1 MGQYDKFWFFI
12 KIIAVGFVVVF
23 LLYPILNMLKVSFL
37 DPETGKFTFNNYT
50 VYFSE
55 KYYKSALF
63 NSLTIGVIATFLIM
77 IVTLPIAYY
86 LTHYRVPGSKIFN
99 TIIWIPYLMPAFI
112 GAYSWILLFGKMGL
126 ITKLIR
132 EWIGTYSW
140 SIKGYWG
147 MIVVFV
153 LSYFP
158 LAYILLRDAFSKID
172 PDIEEA
178 AWSMGANRA
187 RTFFTVVLPAVT
199 PAILNATLMIF
210 ILVIDSFGIPAII
223 GFETPMLTTRVFGEF
238 TSEMGGIPSRAS
250 SGAIILLL
258 ISITILLI
266 QRFYLQKKSFA
277 MTGVRTIAPMEMSRS
292 QKAFVILLLSI
303 FIVIS
308 LLPTLGILLSSF
320 TKSIGPVLHYGKFS
334 LQNYRD
340 IMYAIPQALK
350 NSYYFAAVAALI
362 ATLLALFTAYVIVR
376 NLGRGNAVVDAITS
390 TPLSVP
396 GVVVGISMI
405 ITFNNPPLVL
415 TGTPYILIIAYAVR
429 RFPYAIRSIS
439 SVLYQI
445 DSSLE
450 EAALTFGQTPG
461 RIMMSVVTR
470 LITTGLISGMLL
482 AWTLSVAD
490 LTTTIFLYG
499 PFTKTLTV
507 LGYGEMIGDSFGTA
521 SAVAIILLI
530 SIILPIGILNYFMGR
545 KKEKYVIG

>member
-1 MGQYDKFWFFI
+1 MAQYGRFWLI
-12 KIIAVGFVVVF
+12 VKIIAISFIVIF
-23 LLYPILNMLKVSFL
+23 LLYPIINMLKVSFI
-37 DPETGKFTFNNYT
+37 DPDTGYITLNNYV
-50 VYFSE
+50 VYFTE
-55 KYYKSALF
+55 EYYRRALT
-63 NSLTIGVIATFLIM
+63 NSLTIGIIATILI
-77 IVTLPIAYY
+77 IGVTLPISYY
-86 LTHYRVPGSKIFN
+86 LTHYKVPGQNFFN

-112 GAYSWILLFGKMGL
+112 GAYSWILLFGRMGL
-126 ITKLIR
+126 ITKFARQSLGIH
-132 EWIGTYSW
+132 IW

-147 MIVVFV
+147 MVVVFV

-158 LAYILLRDAFSKID
+158 LAYILLRDAFSNID

-187 RTFFTVVLPAVT
+187 KTFFTVIIPAVT
-199 PAILNATLMIF
+199 PAILNATLVIF

-250 SGAIILLL
+250 SGAIILLF
-258 ISITILLI
+258 ISILILLI
-266 QRFYLQKKSFA
+266 QRLYLQKKSFA
-277 MTGVRTIAPMEMSRS
+277 MSTVRKLIPS
-292 QKAFVILLLSI
+292 QMKGEQKLFVVALLI
-303 FIVIS
+303 VFIVIS

-362 ATLLALFTAYVIVR
+362 TTILALFTAYVIVR
-376 NLGRGNAVVDAITS
+376 NLGKGNSAVDAITS
-390 TPLSVP
+390 IPLSVP

-415 TGTPYILIIAYAVR
+415 VGTPYILMIAYAVR
-429 RFPYAIRSIS
+429 RFPYAIRAIS

-445 DSSLE
+445 DSSVE
-450 EAALTFGQTPG
+450 EAALTFGETPG
-461 RIMMSVVTR
+461 KIMLKVVTR
-470 LITTGLISGMLL
+470 LITPGIISALLL

-507 LGYGEMIGDSFGTA
+507 LGYSQMIGDSFGTA
-521 SAVAIILLI
+521 SAVAIILLL
-530 SIILPIGILNYFMGR
+530 SIIIPIGILNYLRG
-545 KKEKYVIG
+545 KAKYIA

>member
-1 MGQYDKFWFFI
+1 MRQYERLWFFV
-12 KIIAVGFVVVF
+12 KVLASGFVILF
-23 LLYPILNMLKVSFL
+23 LLLPILNMLKVSFL
-37 DPETGKFTFNNYT
+37 DPETGRFTLHNYT
-50 VYFSE
+50 VYFTE
-55 KYYKSALF
+55 DYYRSALT
-63 NSLTIGVIATFLIM
+63 NSLTIGVIATLLIM
-77 IVTLPIAYY
+77 LVTLPIAYY
-86 LTHYRVPGSKIFN
+86 LTHYLVPGKGFFN

-112 GAYSWILLFGKMGL
+112 GAYSWILLFGRMGL
-126 ITKLIR
+126 ITKLMR
-132 EWIGTYSW
+132 SW
-140 SIKGYWG
+140 FGIHPWTIKGYWG
-147 MIVVFV
+147 MVVVFV

-158 LAYILLRDAFSKID
+158 LAYILLRDAFSNID

-178 AWSMGANRA
+178 AWSMGANRTKA
-187 RTFFTVVLPAVT
+187 FFTVVLPAVT

-258 ISITILLI
+258 ISVTILLI
-266 QRFYLQKKSFA
+266 QRFYLQKRSFA
-277 MTGVRTIAPMEMSRS
+277 MSGVRKIEPAEMSGV
-292 QKAFVILLLSI
+292 QKPVVVLLLII
-303 FIVIS
+303 FIVVS
-308 LLPTLGILLSSF
+308 LLPTGGILLSSF
-320 TKSIGPVLHYGKFS
+320 TKAMGPVLHYGKFS
-334 LQNYRD
+334 LQNYKD

-362 ATLLALFTAYVIVR
+362 ATLFGLFTAYVLVR
-376 NLGRGNAVVDAITS
+376 NIGKGNSFVDAITS

-405 ITFNNPPLVL
+405 ITFNTPPIVL

-445 DSSLE
+445 DSSVE
-450 EAALTFGQTPG
+450 EAALTFGQTPAKV
-461 RIMMSVVTR
+461 MLSVVTR
-470 LITTGLISGMLL
+470 LITPGLISGMLL

-521 SAVAIILLI
+521 SAVAIILLA
-530 SIILPIGILNYFMGR
+530 SIIVPIGILNYYMARR
-545 KKEKYVIG
+545 KRLHV

>member
-1 MGQYDKFWFFI
+1 MGQYGRLWFVI
-12 KIIAVGFVVVF
+12 KLIALGFVIVF

-37 DPETGKFTFNNYT
+37 DPDTGKFTFNNYG
-50 VYFSE
+50 VYFTQ
-55 KYYKSALF
+55 KYYRSALT
-63 NSLTIGVIATFLIM
+63 NSLSIGVIATLLI
-77 IVTLPIAYY
+77 ITFTLPIAYY
-86 LTHYRVPGSKIFN
+86 LTHYKVPGGGFFN

-112 GAYSWILLFGKMGL
+112 GAYSWILLFGRMGL
-126 ITKLIR
+126 ITKFIKHLIG
-132 EWIGTYSW
+132 IQPW

-147 MIVVFV
+147 MVVVFV

-158 LAYILLRDAFSKID
+158 LAYILLRDAFSNID

-187 RTFFTVVLPAVT
+187 KTFFTVIIPAVT

-250 SGAIILLL
+250 SGSIILLS
-258 ISITILLI
+258 ISIIILLI
-266 QRFYLQKKSFA
+266 QRLYLQKKSFA
-277 MTGVRTIAPMEMSRS
+277 MSTVRRLVPSEMERGQKVFVMS
-292 QKAFVILLLSI
+292 LLTL
-303 FIVIS
+303 FITVS

-320 TKSIGPVLHYGKFS
+320 TKAIGPVLHYGKFS
-334 LQNYRD
+334 LDNYKE
-340 IMYAIPQALK
+340 IMYAVPQALK
-350 NSYYFAAVAALI
+350 NSYYFAATAAII
-362 ATLLALFTAYVIVR
+362 ATLLALFTAYVLVR
-376 NLGRGNAVVDAITS
+376 NLGKGNTWVDAITS

-415 TGTPYILIIAYAVR
+415 VGTPYILIIAYAVR

-450 EAALTFGQTPG
+450 EAALTFGETPG
-461 RIMMSVVTR
+461 KIMLKIVPRV
-470 LITTGLISGMLL
+470 IGGGIISGMLL

-521 SAVAIILLI
+521 SAVAIILLA
-530 SIILPIGILNYFMGR
+530 SIIIPIGILNFIRSRGQ
-545 KKEKYVIG
+545 KKYA